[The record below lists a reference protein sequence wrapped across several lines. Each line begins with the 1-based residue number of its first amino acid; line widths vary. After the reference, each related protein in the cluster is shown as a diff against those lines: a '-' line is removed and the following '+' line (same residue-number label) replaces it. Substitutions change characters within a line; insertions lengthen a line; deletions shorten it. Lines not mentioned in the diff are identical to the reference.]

1 MLGIESSTE
10 CGPRLDGNGAAAQEA
25 MPAGGNSTRFDS
37 LAAHFGELGIS
48 GQGLETAAQ
57 GMPLVGP
64 VIGAA
69 STQLSSEYTSH
80 ACICSWR
87 WFSCSCQH
95 CWVLWQAPNGEV
107 F

>member
-69 STQLSSEYTSH
+69 GTLFVLKTHFTCLHLFMEMVQLLLPALLGHLASL
-80 ACICSWR
+80 R
-87 WFSCSCQH
+87 
-95 CWVLWQAPNGEV
+95 
-107 F
+107 